1 MPCSD
6 GPQPSWHQEP
16 VWQKTRRPGRVGWLM
31 LLRICRRQSAG
42 RVRGEQMK
50 LRSLVAPF
58 LTCHTVVLKGWERLP
73 YTKFEM
79 HMGGP
84 VGFHH
89 RSRQMASV
97 GRRESCIRGVSP
109 GPGGWEALGRVSCR
123 STGPATWR
131 ALQRSQP
138 RAPGSNKTPPE
149 AGVTNTAVLSCLR
162 HTVQAR
168 TPNVYHQAWK
178 G

>member
-6 GPQPSWHQEP
+6 SPQPFWHQGP
-16 VWQKTRRPGRVGWLM
+16 VWRKTVFRRPGRVGWLM

-42 RVRGEQMK
+42 GVRGKEGGWEQMK

-84 VGFHH
+84 VGSHP
-89 RSRQMASV
+89 RGRQMAGV
-97 GRRESCIRGVSP
+97 GRRESCIRGVGP

-123 STGPATWR
+123 STRPATWR

-138 RAPGSNKTPPE
+138 RAPGSNKSRCQQH
-149 AGVTNTAVLSCLR
+149 SCS
-162 HTVQAR
+162 
-168 TPNVYHQAWK
+168 
-178 G
+178 